1 MKGES
6 VVRGMAVFLCVSIAV
21 AVLLLPVSAEI
32 IGIGYGI
39 WANSTSTTQT
49 IHLSGSK
56 NVVNGN
62 VHSNGEFKMSGSHNN
77 INGTIEYVT
86 SLDISGGNNKYL
98 NALKVSPKKFLVFNI
113 NDYKPDGIKAEFAGS
128 HYHYIEGDLHISG
141 TEELSG
147 LYYVTGYAKISG
159 HVRGKFTIV
168 AEGDI
173 HISGSG
179 CNCSAFSEG
188 LLFFSAGNL
197 KISGSKN
204 EFNGI
209 IYAPNGEID
218 VSGSNNMIK
227 GCLLGDTVKLT
238 GSETYI
244 ETDSDG
250 DGIPDAE
257 EIQLGTDPQHWTN
270 TDGVIFTENSAN
282 VSVTPNGSTV
292 RISLKVVSNVSIERS
307 PVDVMLVID
316 RSWSMRQSGWML
328 IKNGTP
334 AFLFNLTVP
343 KGAWSELK
351 EFKVPK
357 GVKKLAAQVTWSGV
371 EGYEGSEASEV
382 VINLRRPDGT
392 WVFSYPSEAG
402 GSVDPPDSVGRSN
415 EYFSGICTK
424 PQTLLV
430 EHPEEGTW
438 AVAVYG
444 WNLRPKGNPPS
455 SVNATVS
462 IYLDFES
469 NPNDDLNRTE
479 TTISI
484 DAAKEAAKTFI
495 EKFNENDRIGFV
507 KFGSYAVLAHG
518 LTNMDEAGKASLKKA
533 IDDIGLQGGTAIHTG
548 INEAREELLRNGR
561 EGVPKVIVLL
571 TDGQNDY
578 GNEEVLK
585 SAKAAKDA
593 NITIFTVGLTAFVN
607 EEMLKEVATCPDYY
621 YKSPTGAQLN
631 EIYEEI
637 SEEVR
642 KLARDIVVKYVL
654 SDGVEYAGNA
664 SEPPDTQGNVLEW
677 RVGDMEPKTPWVV
690 EFDVRVWRRG
700 NISLNVVPASNVSY
714 TYGGKLGS
722 VPFPEFH
729 ARVLNRAPVIER
741 IGWSSYTTCIY
752 HNDTE
757 KRYVFVANESEGLN
771 ERGTVVKL
779 AIAARDP
786 DCDPLSYSKDSNI
799 GTLETNDFYWS
810 PGYDFVRHPERR
822 KNVTITFTVSD
833 GELSDNATVTII
845 VNDVNRPPKL
855 APIGSKNVN
864 EGETLTIVLNATD
877 PDEEDALRFSSNVSF
892 GAFISDENTT
902 FWRWTPDYDDA
913 GVYYVEFT
921 VSDGELYDNKT
932 AKIVVNNVNRPPIL
946 ERIGDITVMENE
958 TVLIDVNA
966 TDPDGDSLIYS
977 CNRTDLFEFNSTTGE
992 GVWKTDYN
1000 DAGIY
1005 YIDLGVSDGALCD
1018 NETVKITVINV
1029 NRAPVLEQ
1037 IGEKTIYENQTI
1049 FIELKANDPD
1059 GDALT
1064 FSCNRTDLFADFNKT
1079 IGKGSWTP
1087 GYDDAGIYYVDFG
1100 VSDGELC
1107 DNETVKITV
1116 INVNRPPELLS
1127 IENIEI
1133 NEGKTV
1139 AINIDAVD
1147 PDGDNL
1153 TYSCNR
1159 TDLFTD
1165 FNLSTG
1171 IGHWTPGYD
1180 DAGIY
1185 YVDFGVS
1192 DGMGGIDNETVRI
1205 TVKDVPYPPV
1215 AMFSVSNETPT
1226 TNQTVIFDASASY
1239 DPDGEIVAYRWDFD
1253 GDGIWDIE
1261 GNVVK
1266 VTHNYN
1272 KSGIYNVILEVEDDD
1287 GAKNRTTKEINV
1299 SSEYL
1304 FSVQK
1309 RVGKIVKE
1317 LNNGSISTIREEFE
1331 NNNISLSENAS
1342 VTKKGEDEWVIKD
1355 GEGASEKEFIVKRE
1369 RGKLSIYLNG
1379 AMIWISGNVTWNG
1392 KHTFKGIKNATT
1404 IGSPLTIT
1412 ATAYEIKNELNESVN
1427 VTAELHVDGV
1437 CLNKN
1442 TTKIKGN
1449 ESKGTVSVSAT
1460 WIPVS
1465 SGVHFIS
1472 LHVYDGPHWVGPTN
1486 DPTAKVEVFIEK
1498 VEQ

>member
-6 VVRGMAVFLCVSIAV
+6 VIRGMAVFLCVSIAV

-39 WANSTSTTQT
+39 WANGTSTTQT

-62 VHSNGEFKMSGSHNN
+62 VHSNGDFKMSGSHNK

-113 NDYKPDGIKAEFAGS
+113 NDYKPDGIKAEFAGN

-147 LYYVTGYAKISG
+147 LYYVTGDVKLSG
-159 HVRGKFTIV
+159 NGTCGKFTIV
-168 AEGDI
+168 ARGNI
-173 HISGSG
+173 HVSGFK

-204 EFNGI
+204 KFNGI

-218 VSGSNNMIK
+218 VSGSNNTIK

-250 DGIPDAE
+250 DGVPDAE

-334 AFLFNLTVP
+334 AFFFNLTVP
-343 KGAWSELK
+343 KWAWSESK
-351 EFKVPK
+351 EFKVPN

-382 VINLRRPDGT
+382 VINLRRPNGT
-392 WVFSYPSEAG
+392 WVFSYPSKPSEAG
-402 GSVDPPDSVGRSN
+402 GRVDPPDSVGRSN

-430 EHPEEGTW
+430 EHPQEGTW

-533 IDDIGLQGGTAIHTG
+533 IDDIGLEGGTAIHTG

-561 EGVPKVIVLL
+561 EDVPKVIVLL

-578 GNEEVLK
+578 GNEEVLR

-607 EEMLKEVATCPDYY
+607 GEMLKEVATCPDYY

-642 KLARDIVVKYVL
+642 KLAQDIVVKYVL

-677 RVGDMEPKTPWVV
+677 RVGDMEPRTPWVV

-714 TYGGKLGS
+714 TYGGKSGS

-729 ARVLNRAPVIER
+729 VRVLNRAPVIER

-757 KRYVFVANESEGLN
+757 KKYVFMANESEGLN

-799 GTLETNDFYWS
+799 GTLETNDYYWS

-864 EGETLTIVLNATD
+864 EGETLTIILNATD
-877 PDEEDALRFSSNVSF
+877 PDEEDALIFSSNVSF

-921 VSDGELYDNKT
+921 VSD
-932 AKIVVNNVNRPPIL
+932 R
-946 ERIGDITVMENE
+946 
-958 TVLIDVNA
+958 
-966 TDPDGDSLIYS
+966 
-977 CNRTDLFEFNSTTGE
+977 
-992 GVWKTDYN
+992 
-1000 DAGIY
+1000 
-1005 YIDLGVSDGALCD
+1005 
-1018 NETVKITVINV
+1018 
-1029 NRAPVLEQ
+1029 
-1037 IGEKTIYENQTI
+1037 
-1049 FIELKANDPD
+1049 
-1059 GDALT
+1059 
-1064 FSCNRTDLFADFNKT
+1064 
-1079 IGKGSWTP
+1079 
-1087 GYDDAGIYYVDFG
+1087 
-1100 VSDGELC
+1100 
-1107 DNETVKITV
+1107 
-1116 INVNRPPELLS
+1116 
-1127 IENIEI
+1127 
-1133 NEGKTV
+1133 
-1139 AINIDAVD
+1139 
-1147 PDGDNL
+1147 
-1153 TYSCNR
+1153 
-1159 TDLFTD
+1159 
-1165 FNLSTG
+1165 
-1171 IGHWTPGYD
+1171 
-1180 DAGIY
+1180 
-1185 YVDFGVS
+1185 
-1192 DGMGGIDNETVRI
+1192 MGGIDNETVRI
-1205 TVKDVPYPPV
+1205 TVEDVPYPPV

-1272 KSGIYNVILEVEDDD
+1272 KSGIYNVILEVEDDN

-1317 LNNGSISTIREEFE
+1317 LDNGSISTIREEFE

-1342 VTKKGEDEWVIKD
+1342 VTEEEEDEWVIKD

-1369 RGKLSIYLNG
+1369 RGNLSIYLNG

-1392 KHTFKGIKNATT
+1392 KHTFEGLKNATT

-1442 TTKIKGN
+1442 ITKIKGN
-1449 ESKGTVSVSAT
+1449 EPNGTVSVSAT

-1498 VEQ
+1498 VEQAE